1 MKREEFSIELWCEEV
16 QDLFKRN
23 EGYGIYATN
32 DTCYEGRLIP
42 ICTPAI
48 IRPPA
53 LVMGT
58 NHSDFV
64 EGGKGQARE
73 IAESLCEGNSGKRN
87 NLNEGMDRYSKM
99 TRKLCARAGH
109 PVNFRWVATNRCPIQ
124 TGPSGI
130 AVFERSA
137 WYQEVSREMDQLHFQ
152 LIGELKPMNVIV
164 CGNYAAQLFY
174 GENAQVGKLIPKL
187 FEFEYLSQSEQSV
200 KRAQVNVIPVHHP
213 SRVKY
218 ADASVIQKYWVDEVA
233 ELSA

>member
-1 MKREEFSIELWCEEV
+1 MEIEEFSIERWCKEV
-16 QDLFKRN
+16 KDLFKSN
-23 EGYGIYATN
+23 ESYGIYAAN
-32 DTCYEGRLIP
+32 DASYQGRLIP

-64 EGGKGQARE
+64 EGGKGQARQ
-73 IAESLCEGNSGKRN
+73 IAESLCDGNFGKRN

-130 AVFERSA
+130 SLFERSA
-137 WYQEVSREMDQLHFQ
+137 WYQEVSRQMDQLHLQ
-152 LIGELKPMNVIV
+152 LIGELNPMNVIV

-174 GENAQVGKLIPKL
+174 GANAQVGRLTPEV
-187 FEFEYLSQSEQSV
+187 FEFEYLSQSEQSI
-200 KRAQVNVIPVHHP
+200 KRAEVNVIPIHHP

-218 ADASVIQKYWVDEVA
+218 ADARVIQKYWVDEIA